1 MKETRFFYA
10 PDAQTTDELPEEEA
24 AHALRVIRLKSG
36 DEVMLM
42 DGRGNFYR
50 AEIVSTTKTKCQY
63 RIVEVLPQQRQWQGH
78 IHLSIAPTKMMERIE
93 WMVEKAVE
101 VGVDEISL
109 LNCKFS
115 ERRVVKTPRLDKII
129 VSAMKQSH
137 KAWKPVINEMQSF
150 TSFIEQQREGN
161 KYIAHCYNEFERQNL
176 FAELKKTNKDCDVTI
191 MIGPEGDFA
200 VDEVQQAL
208 AEGYV
213 SVNLGES
220 RLRTET
226 AGLSAVMMF
235 QLSRNKD

>member
-42 DGRGNFYR
+42 DGQGFFYR
-50 AEIVSTTKTKCQY
+50 AEIVSTTKTQCRY
-63 RIVEVLPQQRQWQGH
+63 RIVEVLPQKRQWPGR
-78 IHLSIAPTKMMERIE
+78 IHLAIAPTKMMERIE

-115 ERRVVKTPRLDKII
+115 ERRIVKTPRLDKII

-150 TSFIEQQREGN
+150 KSFIEQEREGN
-161 KYIAHCYNEFERQNL
+161 KYIAHCYSEFARENL
-176 FAELKKTNKDCDVTI
+176 FAQLKAANNNCDVTV

-200 VDEVQQAL
+200 VDEVKEAL
-208 AEGYV
+208 AAGYV